1 MFRRAVGRAAKPRTQ
16 IHQGIVPTM
25 SSPLIPRRSDH
36 ALVTGGPFVPASEAQ
51 PMSTAGRSMPQLKT
65 RLHWLMGLRVVVV
78 TLLLG
83 LSLAFQATRGEHVPT
98 FLALIVFTYAVTL
111 VYAVFLRYL
120 ATHQALTVFTWVQVA
135 MDFVLETILVASTGG
150 IESPF
155 AVLYVITV
163 TVASLVPRRRVG
175 LVTGS
180 ACTLLFGFI
189 TAVQYSGLLQ
199 SSGWVASSKLAGAE
213 ALQTFGVYG
222 LAFLVVGLLSG
233 VLADQLRLAD
243 QSLRE
248 KEQGL
253 TRLQVFHENI
263 VRSISSGVFTTDEA
277 GRITSFNPAAEEVT
291 GYAFQAVQGRSWRE
305 VFDWHPNGPPE
316 EQEQSTAVS
325 ARFEVE
331 CRRADSSRLVLGM
344 TVSPLHEQ
352 GAQRGLV
359 GVFKDLTQIRYLE
372 EEMRRREWLA
382 NLGEMSAGMAHEIR
396 NPLGALAGAM
406 QMLRQ
411 DVGSDD
417 TSQRLMDIA
426 IREAKRLDNII
437 TEFLQYARPPALNLR
452 EHDLNKVLA
461 DTLDLIQHEARSRNG
476 LDIVPKPGAGTLTA
490 RVDQDQLKQVFWN
503 LAVNAF
509 DAMSD
514 GGVLTIT
521 TGSRRVEV
529 EGQRTD
535 VIEIAFQ
542 DKGEGIPKQNFDKIF
557 LPFFTTKKE
566 GSGLGL
572 AQVHRIVDLHGGWI
586 KVESDVGNGARFVV
600 CLPRSAETGMRLRHE
615 GREPWKKF

>member
-1 MFRRAVGRAAKPRTQ
+1 MN
-16 IHQGIVPTM
+16 
-25 SSPLIPRRSDH
+25 
-36 ALVTGGPFVPASEAQ
+36 E
-51 PMSTAGRSMPQLKT
+51 LKT
-65 RLHWLMGLRVVVV
+65 RLNWLMGLRVLVV

-83 LSLAFQATRGEHVPT
+83 LSLAFQVTRGDVVPT
-98 FLALIVFTYAVTL
+98 FYALIVFTYIITIA
-111 VYAVFLRYL
+111 YAVLLRSL
-120 ATHQALTVFTWVQVA
+120 GSQKGLTWFTWLQVG
-135 MDFVLETILVASTGG
+135 MDFLLETILVARTGG

-180 ACTLLFGFI
+180 GCTLLFGTV
-189 TAVQYSGLLQ
+189 TAVQYFGLLQ
-199 SSGWVASSKLAGAE
+199 PLGWLLPSKLTAAE
-213 ALQTFGVYG
+213 TLQTFGVYG

-233 VLADQLRLAD
+233 VLADQLRHAD

-263 VRSISSGVFTTDEA
+263 VQSISSGVFTTDEA
-277 GRITSFNPAAEEVT
+277 GRITSFNPAAQEAT
-291 GYAFQAVQGRSWRE
+291 GYDSALVKGRVWRE
-305 VFDWHPNGPPE
+305 VFNWHPIEPSE
-316 EQEQSTAVS
+316 ETALTSLAPV
-325 ARFEVE
+325 RFEVE
-331 CRRADSSRLVLGM
+331 CKRADGSRLVLGM

-352 GAQRGLV
+352 GRQIGLV
-359 GVFKDLTQIRYLE
+359 GVFKDLTRIRDME

-406 QMLRQ
+406 QMLRK
-411 DVGSDD
+411 DVRSDD

-426 IREAKRLDNII
+426 IREARRLDNII
-437 TEFLQYARPPALNLR
+437 TEFLQYARPPALHLA

-461 DTLDLIQHEARSRNG
+461 DTLDLIQHEARSRKAVTIATV
-476 LDIVPKPGAGTLTA
+476 LAPERLAA
-490 RVDQDQLKQVFWN
+490 QVDQDQLKQVFWN
-503 LAVNAF
+503 LATNAF
-509 DAMSD
+509 DAMTA
-514 GGVLTIT
+514 GGTLTIG
-521 TGSRRVEV
+521 TGLRRIDAGGRRSE
-529 EGQRTD
+529 
-535 VIEIAFQ
+535 VIEVAFH
-542 DKGEGIPKQNFDKIF
+542 DTGEGIPKQNFDKIF

-586 KVESDVGNGARFVV
+586 KVESEVGKGARFVL
-600 CLPRSAETGMRLRHE
+600 CLPQSAESGVRLWYE
-615 GREPWKKF
+615 GREPWKRF